1 MEETRACGYVENIG
15 REGEKIS
22 VCTLKELREREVN
35 MFTTVY
41 IGNSQSQIMDG
52 KNRRQSGDTAYEK
65 SADLFRDDRRQKT
78 GNGAF
83 RGQKSGQWSAWRPS
97 MVKK

>member
-1 MEETRACGYVENIG
+1 MEETRAGGYVENIG

-52 KNRRQSGDTAYEK
+52 KLVTK
-65 SADLFRDDRRQKT
+65 
-78 GNGAF
+78 
-83 RGQKSGQWSAWRPS
+83 RGYRL
-97 MVKK
+97 